1 MGTKEGD
8 AHGTALAQIE
18 RWAKDQGLRIV
29 PAWVEPGEALATVH
43 WEHEDGDRSWETY
56 LTHAKAMGAPLV
68 ASAVDRLTQED
79 WDDEMEAAQGLVGD
93 ARAARLEELAEC
105 EPYIGHVM
113 SIGLRWFSSSLPGVL
128 FAWDDAVLWLDQFY
142 RTEED
147 HPPRKLAVLPLSDAE
162 IKTRDIAMRL
172 LPEQVRASGFY
183 YDVLNKADTLIKE
196 RLEKNPEVVHLA
208 DRLARDPRFQGATNA
223 QMRRYAAEKV
233 LGSDMLGH
241 PTKLGF
247 VIERARTIYAT
258 ELRKRKGPAH

>member
-1 MGTKEGD
+1 
-8 AHGTALAQIE
+8 
-18 RWAKDQGLRIV
+18 
-29 PAWVEPGEALATVH
+29 
-43 WEHEDGDRSWETY
+43 
-56 LTHAKAMGAPLV
+56 
-68 ASAVDRLTQED
+68 
-79 WDDEMEAAQGLVGD
+79 
-93 ARAARLEELAEC
+93 
-105 EPYIGHVM
+105 M

-162 IKTRDIAMRL
+162 IKTFAIKLADDPEYQRQVGVSERRDIAMRL

>member
-1 MGTKEGD
+1 
-8 AHGTALAQIE
+8 
-18 RWAKDQGLRIV
+18 LRIV

-162 IKTRDIAMRL
+162 IKTFAIKLADDPEYQRQVGVSERRDIAMRL